1 MNNTT
6 FFFSDTTEQFPPH
19 SPDTEEIRRKIA
31 IQKQRMQEREI
42 GDDGYY
48 LSRQYQEDIREIYEL
63 EQSVKEL
70 SHHKKEITPRR

>member
-6 FFFSDTTEQFPPH
+6 IFFSDTTEQFPPH

>member
-1 MNNTT
+1 MNNTIN
-6 FFFSDTTEQFPPH
+6 FFSDTTEQFPPH
-19 SPDTEEIRRKIA
+19 SSDTEEIRRKIA

-48 LSRQYQEDIREIYEL
+48 LSRQYQEDSQTLYKL

-70 SHHKKEITPRR
+70 SHHK